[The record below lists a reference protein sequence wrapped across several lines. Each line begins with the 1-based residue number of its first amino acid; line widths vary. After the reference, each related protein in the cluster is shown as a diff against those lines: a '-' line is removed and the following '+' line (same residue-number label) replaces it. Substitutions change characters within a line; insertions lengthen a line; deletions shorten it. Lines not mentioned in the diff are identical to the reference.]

1 MLVPLTLG
9 AACALIGL
17 MAALRLR
24 RRSACLR
31 AWQRAL
37 TAMYA
42 SCAYARS
49 DCGQILRAGAYEAPA
64 LLPIARAVETAG
76 ADAGRLFEADAPDRL
91 LRAEERAV
99 LLSVMR
105 ALANGNREEITAAI
119 AYALE
124 RFRMFCVDCDG
135 KRDAD
140 ARLYMTLGLLSG
152 VCVFLI
158 LC

>member
-1 MLVPLTLG
+1 MPVPLTLA
-9 AACALIGL
+9 AACALTGL

-24 RRSACLR
+24 RRSSCLR

-49 DCGQILRAGAYEAPA
+49 DCGHILRAGAYEVPA
-64 LLPIARAVETAG
+64 LRPIARAVETEG
-76 ADAGRLFEADAPDRL
+76 ADAERLFEAGVSERL
-91 LRAEERAV
+91 LRAGERAV

-105 ALANGNREEITAAI
+105 ALANGNREEIAAAI

-124 RFRMFCVDCDG
+124 RFRVFCADSDG
-135 KRDAD
+135 KRDTD
-140 ARLYMTLGLLSG
+140 ARLYMMLGLLSG